1 MSYIPKYI
9 LKRMIP
15 KEGVRKVPEGVMIE
29 VINVISPISIDEI
42 PNDDLMNYVE
52 VLIDGKLVD
61 KEIVRKTKLIAQ
73 GKTYG
78 VEDLKSLVGTTIP
91 VGEKINILFPLDL
104 APGKEYDVTVTIK
117 QNNPITINV
126 QRELLE

>member
-15 KEGVRKVPEGVMIE
+15 KEGVRKVEGGVNIE

-42 PNDDLMNYVE
+42 PSDDLMNYVE
-52 VLIDGKLVD
+52 VSVDGKMVE
-61 KEIVRKTKLIAQ
+61 KEIVRKTKLIYQ

-78 VEDLKSLVGTTIP
+78 VEDLRKLIGTTIP
-91 VGEKINILFPLDL
+91 VGDKINIFIPLDL
-104 APGKEYDVTVTIK
+104 APGKEYDVSVTIK
-117 QNNPITINV
+117 TNNPITIQV
-126 QRELLE
+126 QRELLG